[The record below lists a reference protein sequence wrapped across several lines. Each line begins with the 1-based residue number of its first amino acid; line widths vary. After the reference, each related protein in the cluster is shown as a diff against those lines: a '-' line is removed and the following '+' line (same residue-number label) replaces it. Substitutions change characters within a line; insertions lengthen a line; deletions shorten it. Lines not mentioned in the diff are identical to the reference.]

1 VSHPGDEQYG
11 PPPGYVTAPGPGYG
25 PPPQSGPPP
34 WGWQPAPT
42 TWPHGPDRPRSA
54 TVAAVLGFVTG
65 GLSALVSLLFLLMA
79 VIGGQD
85 DPVSMLLILGLPCG
99 AGLIF
104 GAARLLSGDLPGPLF
119 GWAIAAVGVLVV
131 AALMALV
138 AFDAADLLA
147 VAVFVV
153 LALPLPVLTAVFA
166 WRPDTRDWASEAR

>member
-1 VSHPGDEQYG
+1 
-11 PPPGYVTAPGPGYG
+11 
-25 PPPQSGPPP
+25 
-34 WGWQPAPT
+34 
-42 TWPHGPDRPRSA
+42 
-54 TVAAVLGFVTG
+54 VLGFVTG

-85 DPVSMLLILGLPCG
+85 DPVSMLLILGLPCA
-99 AGLIF
+99 AGLIS

-131 AALMALV
+131 AALVALV

-147 VAVFVV
+147 VAIFVV
-153 LALPLPVLTAVFA
+153 LAVPLPVLTAVFA

>member
-1 VSHPGDEQYG
+1 VSHPGDEQ
-11 PPPGYVTAPGPGYG
+11 YG

-104 GAARLLSGDLPGPLF
+104 GAARLLS
-119 GWAIAAVGVLVV
+119 
-131 AALMALV
+131 
-138 AFDAADLLA
+138 
-147 VAVFVV
+147 
-153 LALPLPVLTAVFA
+153 
-166 WRPDTRDWASEAR
+166 